1 MKKLIITSIILTL
14 SLSIN
19 AQSWWNSEKVRG
31 NGNVTTETRNTSDY
45 ESVSSA
51 GNFDIKLV
59 EGREGKLKL
68 QGEENLMKY
77 IITEVKNGKL
87 TIKVKKHVNLR
98 MTKKFVVTVP
108 YKSIDKVTLAGSGDI
123 TNSGTIKA
131 DAFKVTL
138 AGSGDIHLNIEV
150 KNAVKTS
157 IAGSGNI
164 NLSGKSTELNC
175 SIAGSGDVNAYELKT
190 EATTV
195 SVAGSGN
202 VKTTVSKSIKAR
214 VAGSGSI
221 YYKGKP
227 DKIDSKSFGSG
238 SIKSRN

>member
-14 SLSIN
+14 SLSVN

-51 GNFDIKLV
+51 GNFDVKLV
-59 EGREGKLKL
+59 EGKEGKIELR
-68 QGEENLMKY
+68 GEENLMKY

-87 TIKVKKHVNLR
+87 TIKVKKNVNLR
-98 MTKKFVVTVP
+98 MTKKFTVTVP
-108 YKSIDKVTLAGSGDI
+108 YKSIDKVALAGSGDI
-123 TNSGTIKA
+123 TNTGTIKA
-131 DAFKVTL
+131 DDFKVAL
-138 AGSGDIHLNIEV
+138 AGSGDINLNIDV
-150 KNAVKTS
+150 NTVKTS

-164 NLSGKSTELNC
+164 DLSGKSSELNC
-175 SIAGSGDVNAYELKT
+175 SIAGSGDINAYELKSEST
-190 EATTV
+190 SV
-195 SVAGSGN
+195 NVAGSGN

-238 SIKSRN
+238 SIISRN

>member
-14 SLSIN
+14 SLSVN

-31 NGNVTTETRNTSDY
+31 NENVTTETRNTSDY

-51 GNFDIKLV
+51 GNFDVKLV
-59 EGREGKLKL
+59 EGREGKIELR
-68 QGEENLMKY
+68 GEENLMKY

-87 TIKVKKHVNLR
+87 TIKVKKNVNLR
-98 MTKKFVVTVP
+98 MTKKFTVTIP
-108 YKSIDKVTLAGSGDI
+108 YKSIEAVALAGSGDI
-123 TNSGTIKA
+123 N
-131 DAFKVTL
+131 
-138 AGSGDIHLNIEV
+138 LNIDV
-150 KNAVKTS
+150 NTVKTS

-164 NLSGKSTELNC
+164 DLSGKSSELNC
-175 SIAGSGDVNAYELKT
+175 SIAGSGDINAYELKSEST
-190 EATTV
+190 SV
-195 SVAGSGN
+195 NVAGSGN

-227 DKIDSKSFGSG
+227 DKIYSKSFGSG
-238 SIKSRN
+238 SIISRN

>member
-14 SLSIN
+14 SLSVN

-59 EGREGKLKL
+59 EGKEGKIEL

-77 IITEVKNGKL
+77 VITEVKNGKL

-108 YKSIDKVTLAGSGDI
+108 YKSIDKVTLAGSGNI
-123 TNSGTIKA
+123 TNSGTIKS
-131 DAFKVTL
+131 DNFKVTL
-138 AGSGDIHLNIEV
+138 AGSGDIDLTIDV
-150 KNAVKTS
+150 STVKTN

-164 NLSGKSTELNC
+164 NLSGKSNELNC
-175 SIAGSGDVNAYELKT
+175 SIAGSGDINAYELKSEST
-190 EATTV
+190 RV

-238 SIKSRN
+238 SIISRN